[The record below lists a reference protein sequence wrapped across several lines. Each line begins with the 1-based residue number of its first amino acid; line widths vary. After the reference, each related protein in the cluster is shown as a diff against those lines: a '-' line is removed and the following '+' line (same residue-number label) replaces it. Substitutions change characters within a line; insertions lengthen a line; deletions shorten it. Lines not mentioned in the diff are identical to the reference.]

1 MNNAKLLN
9 HKINKPTGLFIHTTQ
24 FVESLKLT
32 ATATTIACQ
41 SIWNKVSHSKTLVLC
56 LLVAILMT
64 GTAIWNQASDYYKSL
79 ALVIFQNQRLTQE
92 NQQQLHTTL
101 QIWQKAASLQPNSD
115 VLKSEIEQ
123 LLPYP
128 TSRN

>member
-1 MNNAKLLN
+1 
-9 HKINKPTGLFIHTTQ
+9 
-24 FVESLKLT
+24 
-32 ATATTIACQ
+32 
-41 SIWNKVSHSKTLVLC
+41 
-56 LLVAILMT
+56 MT

-79 ALVIFQNQRLTQE
+79 ALVIFQNQRLAQE
-92 NQQQLHTTL
+92 NQQQLQTTL